1 MAIGWIAFA
10 CVFGGALL
18 GMFLRGVLP
27 EHHLSPDSKDVVK
40 LGMGL
45 LGTMAA
51 LVLGLLIASAKGSFD
66 TQNTEVKQ
74 ASANI
79 VLLDRAL
86 AQYGPETKDARDM
99 IRRSVAFRLA
109 VTWPEDGSA
118 PERFD
123 TPETTP
129 TLERIETKIRDLS
142 PQNDGQ
148 GWLQSRALQM
158 ASDVQQTRWL
168 LFGGA
173 GDAIPMPFLVVLV
186 CWISVIFVSFGLFAP
201 PNGTVVAVLLV
212 CALSIAASIFLIVEM
227 GRPFEGFLKIS
238 SAPLQYTLSLLG
250 R

>member
-27 EHHLSPDSKDVVK
+27 EHHPSQDSKDVVK

-45 LGTMAA
+45 LGTTAA

-66 TQNTEVKQ
+66 TQNTEVRQ
-74 ASANI
+74 VAANI

-86 AQYGPETKDARDM
+86 AQYGPETKDTRDLL
-99 IRRSVAFRLA
+99 RRSIAFRLA

-118 PERFD
+118 PGRVA

-129 TLERIETKIRDLS
+129 TVERIETEIRDLS

-148 GWLQSRALQM
+148 RWLQSRALQIL
-158 ASDVQQTRWL
+158 ADLQQTRWL

-173 GDAIPMPFLVVLV
+173 ADATPMPFLVVLV
-186 CWISVIFVSFGLFAP
+186 CWITVIFVSFGLFAP
-201 PNGTVVAVLLV
+201 PNGTVVTVLLV
-212 CALSIAASIFLIVEM
+212 CALSIATSMFLIVEM